1 MQERAAGSP
10 PITAWVL
17 LALGVV
23 GLFLGLLQ
31 APGIISIAGVGNN
44 ASAAANGTATEEAPG
59 GTPESSAAPAGSS
72 GSVTALVGLDA
83 GGGPAPG

>member
-31 APGIISIAGVGNN
+31 APGIISIAGIGNN
-44 ASAAANGTATEEAPG
+44 ATDAGTATPTDEPPVTVG
-59 GTPESSAAPAGSS
+59 ESSVAPVDGSGAGAAIGTLGAGHR
-72 GSVTALVGLDA
+72 
-83 GGGPAPG
+83 PAPG